1 MLQGTGTHTGLK
13 EANIAASFKMN
24 LIKNTGEIKGIEGSS
39 IQVECLDSILRIEAL
54 RSKLQRIFD
63 P

>member
-1 MLQGTGTHTGLK
+1 MLQDTGTHTGLK

-39 IQVECLDSILRIEAL
+39 IQVKCLDSIIRTQEI
-54 RSKLQRIFD
+54 RDSR
-63 P
+63 